1 LDEDGTY
8 YLLVDGKKCQ
18 LEVADT
24 FFVITRVEKDNENVI
39 LTLSDGATQKLDPTS
54 LYIGRDDVLYCQVR
68 EGSFPARFQ
77 RAAYY
82 QIAKWVEKTD
92 NGFALNVGGRL
103 YNLAEKA

>member
-1 LDEDGTY
+1 
-8 YLLVDGKKCQ
+8 
-18 LEVADT
+18 
-24 FFVITRVEKDNENVI
+24 
-39 LTLSDGATQKLDPTS
+39 
-54 LYIGRDDVLYCQVR
+54 VR